1 MLSLTMEMNY
11 KQIPHIFEV
20 PMYLTLSVQSLSGA
34 EYQMRGVHTARGWKC
49 FTPYQ
54 PGRVL

>member
-1 MLSLTMEMNY
+1 MEMNY

-34 EYQMRGVHTARGWKC
+34 EYQMRRVHTARGWK
-49 FTPYQ
+49 
-54 PGRVL
+54 